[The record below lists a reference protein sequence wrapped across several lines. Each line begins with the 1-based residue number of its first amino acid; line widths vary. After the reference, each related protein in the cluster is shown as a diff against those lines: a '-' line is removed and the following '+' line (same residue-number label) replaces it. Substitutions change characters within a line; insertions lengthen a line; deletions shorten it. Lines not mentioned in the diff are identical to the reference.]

1 MRRLV
6 RLAAFQ
12 SLALLVCLASGSSG
26 ETCPRSQGGNF
37 VSYVVVPELANGSL
51 VLKVGLTF
59 KLDKSSDV
67 DLVLPS
73 EWQGATELY
82 KHVSGIRVSP
92 QGTSMRDSGNPARRH
107 LSFDRGKPVHVEYT
121 FEQGELAQGSQV
133 FFGPVLNAKFFVL
146 TGRNFL
152 VYPDIPEHERL
163 PVSFEW
169 KDFPSGWALAD
180 SLGVNQPCQET
191 QSLLTLSNGLFV
203 GGDFRLKNVLV
214 AGQPVYIAVRGD
226 WPFSDEHFADLAA
239 KVLSAER
246 EFWND
251 RNVPYYLVALMPMD
265 APSGE
270 YAGTAVEDGFLM
282 LMSRGTQL
290 GLDVQFLLAH
300 EMFHTWNPAQ
310 LGEVGP
316 EDPVYWFSEG
326 FTDYYARLLLLR
338 SSLIAPQEYLK
349 EVNRVYSEY
358 MASPARNYDKQLVQS
373 QYFANPAAQR
383 LPYLQ
388 GSLLAL
394 KWNALIGDH
403 SAKRQSL
410 DDAMRTLRRKA
421 QGSEQTLTD
430 RSLVTFLA
438 GFTGPEAAT
447 DIRNYVVLGQTLP
460 LPPNALGGCISIA
473 KKPFYTF
480 DSGFNIEALYRDGRI
495 RDVKE
500 GSEAFRA
507 GLRDGQ
513 TVVQSTAIDPND
525 ADHAIEM
532 TVLDSGLP
540 KRVRYLPHGTQSEV
554 DQYEIQAGSNTQQC
568 PNTVLR

>member
-1 MRRLV
+1 MR
-6 RLAAFQ
+6 
-12 SLALLVCLASGSSG
+12 GS
-26 ETCPRSQGGNF
+26 RS
-37 VSYVVVPELANGSL
+37 
-51 VLKVGLTF
+51 
-59 KLDKSSDV
+59 
-67 DLVLPS
+67 PS
-73 EWQGATELY
+73 
-82 KHVSGIRVSP
+82 
-92 QGTSMRDSGNPARRH
+92 N
-107 LSFDRGKPVHVEYT
+107 
-121 FEQGELAQGSQV
+121 
-133 FFGPVLNAKFFVL
+133 
-146 TGRNFL
+146 GRNFRQTG
-152 VYPDIPEHERL
+152 PWRT
-163 PVSFEW
+163 VSESTNHA
-169 KDFPSGWALAD
+169 KK
-180 SLGVNQPCQET
+180 T
-191 QSLLTLSNGLFV
+191 QSLLALSNGLFV

-214 AGQPVYIAVRGD
+214 AGHLVYVAVRGD
-226 WPFSDEHFADLAA
+226 WPFTDENFADLAA

-282 LMSRGTQL
+282 LMSGGTQL
-290 GLDVQFLLAH
+290 GLDIQFLLAH

-338 SSLIAPQEYLK
+338 SSLIAPQEYVR

-358 MASPARNYDKQLVQS
+358 MASPARNYGEQLVQS
-373 QYFANPAAQR
+373 QYFANTAAQR

-403 SAKRQSL
+403 SAKRPSL

-421 QGSEQTLTD
+421 QSSEQTLTD
-430 RSLVTFLA
+430 SRLGTFFA
-438 GFTGPEAAT
+438 GFAGPEAVI

-473 KKPFYTF
+473 KKLFYTF
-480 DSGFNIEALYRDGRI
+480 NSGFNIEALYRDGRI
-495 RDVKE
+495 RDVEE
-500 GSEAFRA
+500 GSEAFKA
-507 GLRDGQ
+507 GLREGQ
-513 TVVQSTAIDPND
+513 TVLRSTAIDPND

-532 TVLDSGLP
+532 TVLESGMP

-554 DQYEIQAGSNTQQC
+554 DQYEIQAEWNTQ
-568 PNTVLR
+568 